1 MASPCRLRPTASG
14 PRRCRRLGP
23 ALGLQQPHPAQ
34 PPATPPSPPADAVA
48 LSKRNRPAG
57 DPSRRGPA
65 RIPAWLRREIL
76 DRSPGVPPHSP
87 VLRTR
92 EMPSARPHPGGSFI
106 PLRGSASPPETC
118 GSGPAS
124 KAVPGQARHSP
135 CLRRSGRGLRRL
147 GGWTPPAA
155 SSWPAARRPALYGRH
170 RACTALGRW
179 GGLPERSR
187 PGPAVA
193 PGLRWT
199 LRPSGPPERRAGL
212 GPLSRPTDPTDCDPD
227 DDPHP
232 VLSLAPHS
240 FEHSSQSLD
249 ATSLETPL
257 PRARLPYVVRPLRGE
272 TSATTRDNI

>member
-23 ALGLQQPHPAQ
+23 ALGLQQPRPAQ

-57 DPSRRGPA
+57 DPSCRGPA

-124 KAVPGQARHSP
+124 KAVPGQARHLP

-155 SSWPAARRPALYGRH
+155 PSWPAARRPAWTGDIEPVRLSAAGAASQSEAGWGRLSLPGSAG
-170 RACTALGRW
+170 RCALPA
-179 GGLPERSR
+179 LLDV
-187 PGPAVA
+187 GPAS
-193 PGLRWT
+193 GRY
-199 LRPSGPPERRAGL
+199 RGPPTPPIVTPMMTRIL
-212 GPLSRPTDPTDCDPD
+212 FFPSPHTLLSTPHNLLTLHHLRHHSLVLAYPTWSV
-227 DDPHP
+227 H
-232 VLSLAPHS
+232 
-240 FEHSSQSLD
+240 
-249 ATSLETPL
+249 
-257 PRARLPYVVRPLRGE
+257 
-272 TSATTRDNI
+272 